1 MTDPTQN
8 AEKILRQA
16 IGDRLKTGFALA
28 PLTTFRIGGPAD
40 LFLEAES
47 LKDLGAV
54 SRAHRETGLPVVVIG
69 KGSNVLVADSG
80 FRGIVIRMGGGFRWS
95 ARDGDLVSAG
105 AAMPLGA
112 LAGVAWR
119 HSLSGLEFGV
129 AIPASFGGA
138 VRMNAGAHG
147 GSISEIADSIDCFS
161 VDSGESKRVPAS
173 EAGFVYRGSTL
184 PGLVVGATVRLT
196 PGLPA
201 DIRRTMDEVREWRR
215 ANQPLAE
222 PNCGSVF
229 RNPPGDHAARMIEE
243 AGGKGLSVGGAA
255 VSSKHAN
262 FIVATKGATAA
273 DVATLIERVQ
283 ESVEDMFG
291 VRLDREV
298 HLIGD
303 TGIAAR

>member
-1 MTDPTQN
+1 MSRQMDD

-16 IGDRLKTGFALA
+16 VGERLRTRFQLA
-28 PLTTFRIGGPAD
+28 PLTSFRIGGPAD
-40 LFLEAES
+40 LFLEPES
-47 LKDLGAV
+47 MEDLGAV
-54 SRAHRETGLPVVVIG
+54 ALAHRETGVAVGIVG
-69 KGSNVLVADSG
+69 KGSNILVSDRG
-80 FRGIVIRMGGGFRWS
+80 FRGLVIRMGRGLRWS

-112 LAGVAWR
+112 LSGVAWR

-147 GSISEIADSIDCFS
+147 GSIAEIAESVECFS
-161 VDSGESKRVPAS
+161 LDSGESKRIPAS
-173 EAGFVYRGSTL
+173 EAGFAYRGSAL
-184 PGLVVGATVRLT
+184 PGLVVSATLRLR
-196 PGLPA
+196 PGSQEE
-201 DIRRTMDEVREWRR
+201 IRREMDEVREWRR

-243 AGGKGLSVGGAA
+243 AGMKGLTVGGAS
-255 VSSKHAN
+255 VSQKHAN
-262 FIVATKGATAA
+262 FIIAAAGTTAA
-273 DVATLIERVQ
+273 DVVKLIELVQ
-283 ESVEDMFG
+283 EAVEDMFG

-303 TGIAAR
+303 FEIAAG

>member
-1 MTDPTQN
+1 MIDPTRN
-8 AEKILRQA
+8 AEKILRQTV
-16 IGDRLKTGFALA
+16 GDRLKTGFPLA

-47 LKDLGAV
+47 LEDLGAV
-54 SRAHRETGLPVVVIG
+54 SCAHRETGLPVVVIG
-69 KGSNVLVADSG
+69 KGSNVLIADSG
-80 FRGIVIRMGGGFRWS
+80 FRGIAIRMGGGFRWS
-95 ARDGDLVSAG
+95 ARDGDLISAG

-119 HSLSGLEFGV
+119 HSLSGLEFGI
-129 AIPASFGGA
+129 AIPGSFGGA

-147 GSISEIADSIDCFS
+147 GAIGEIADSIDCFS
-161 VDSGESKRVPAS
+161 VGSGESKRVLAS

-184 PGLVVGATVRLT
+184 PGLVVGATVRLA
-196 PGLPA
+196 PGLPE

-262 FIVATKGATAA
+262 FIIATKGATAA
-273 DVATLIERVQ
+273 DVVTLIERVQ
-283 ESVEDMFG
+283 EAVEDMFG

-303 TGIAAR
+303 TGIATR

>member
-1 MTDPTQN
+1 MTDPTRD
-8 AEKILRQA
+8 AEVILRQSLS
-16 IGDRLKTGFALA
+16 DRLKIGFPLA

-40 LFLEAES
+40 LFVEPQSIE
-47 LKDLGAV
+47 DLRAV
-54 SRAHRETGLPVVVIG
+54 SHAHRETGVPVVVIG
-69 KGSNVLVADSG
+69 KGSNVLIADSG
-80 FRGIVIRMGGGFRWS
+80 FRGIVIRLGGGFRWS
-95 ARDGDLVSAG
+95 ARDGDRISAG

-147 GSISEIADSIDCFS
+147 GSIAEIADSIECFS
-161 VDSGESKRVPAS
+161 LASGESKRIAAS
-173 EAGFVYRGSTL
+173 EAGFVYRGSAL
-184 PGLVVGATVRLT
+184 PGLVVSATVRLS
-196 PGLPA
+196 PA
-201 DIRRTMDEVREWRR
+201 SPEGIRRSMDEVREWRR
-215 ANQPLAE
+215 ANQPIAE

-243 AGGKGLSVGGAA
+243 AGGKAIAVGGAA

-262 FIVATKGATAA
+262 FITAKGGASAA
-273 DVATLIERVQ
+273 DVLTLIERVQ
-283 ESVEDMFG
+283 EAVEDMFG

-303 TGIAAR
+303 FGIAAR

>member
-1 MTDPTQN
+1 MSDPVRD
-8 AEKILRQA
+8 AEAILRQA
-16 IGDRLKTGFALA
+16 VGERLETGFPLA

-40 LFLEAES
+40 LFLEPES
-47 LKDLGAV
+47 IEDLGAV
-54 SRAHRETGLPVVVIG
+54 ARAHRETGVPVVVIG
-69 KGSNVLVADSG
+69 KGSNVLIADSG

-138 VRMNAGAHG
+138 VSMNAGAHG
-147 GSISEIADSIDCFS
+147 GSMSEIVDSIDCFS
-161 VDSGESKRVPAS
+161 VDSSESRRIRAS
-173 EAGFVYRGSTL
+173 EAGFVYRGSAL
-184 PGLVVGATVRLT
+184 PGLVVAATVRLT
-196 PGLPA
+196 PRSPE
-201 DIRRTMDEVREWRR
+201 DIRREMDEVREWRR

-229 RNPPGDHAARMIEE
+229 RNPPGDHAARMIEA
-243 AGGKGLSVGGAA
+243 AGGKFLAVGAAA
-255 VSSKHAN
+255 VSLKHAN
-262 FIVATKGATAA
+262 FITTTKGATAA
-273 DVATLIERVQ
+273 DVVTLIERVQ
-283 ESVEDMFG
+283 EAVEDMFG

-298 HLIGD
+298 HLLGE